1 MPTRPPEDFLPLSP
15 QEFHILLSLADRD
28 RHGYAIMQEVE
39 ARTAGEIRLGPGTL
53 YGAVKRMRASGLIAE
68 ADAPRGEAE
77 DPRRRSYA
85 LTTLGRAVAV
95 AEAARLAALVDAARD
110 KRLLPEAS

>member
-1 MPTRPPEDFLPLSP
+1 MTPSEPEEFLPLSL
-15 QEFHILLSLADRD
+15 QEFHILLSLADGD
-28 RHGYAIMQEVE
+28 RHGYGIMQDVE

-53 YGAVKRMRASGLIAE
+53 YGAVKRMRADGLIAE
-68 ADAPRGEAE
+68 AGSAAAKDA
-77 DPRRRSYA
+77 RRRSYT

-95 AEAARLAALVDAARD
+95 AEAARLAALVDAARG